1 MLTSIIV
8 SSCII
13 MYLSNWS
20 LFIYVFLLFFLQY
33 SLFYLAV
40 HGTGIISDY
49 KRCTMTCIIIIIVI
63 LALGFI
69 VLFAFI
75 IRKCSERTL
84 ALRTRIQSFIVSE
97 PGSITLERA
106 DDFEPE
112 VINLDEEGDPILL
125 DVTKTE
131 DLQIEEND
139 YLKTTE
145 CINMSSEDRETTNK
159 EDFVDTDEKQVHE
172 KKGAI
177 DWDTRNHNIRE
188 HSPLELSLKLTI
200 HCILILINDI

>member
-1 MLTSIIV
+1 MNVDIHYSVFIKLI
-8 SSCII
+8 
-13 MYLSNWS
+13 
-20 LFIYVFLLFFLQY
+20 FIYVCISIILFAIY

-69 VLFAFI
+69 ILFAFI
-75 IRKCSERTL
+75 IRKCNERTL

-125 DVTKTE
+125 NVTNSE

-145 CINMSSEDRETTNK
+145 RIHMSSEEGETTNK
-159 EDFVDTDEKQVHE
+159 EDFVDDTDEKQVQE

-177 DWDTRNHNIRE
+177 D
-188 HSPLELSLKLTI
+188 
-200 HCILILINDI
+200 

>member
-1 MLTSIIV
+1 MNANLHYSVFIKLIFIYLRISII
-8 SSCII
+8 
-13 MYLSNWS
+13 
-20 LFIYVFLLFFLQY
+20 LFAMY

-40 HGTGIISDY
+40 HGTGTISDY

-112 VINLDEEGDPILL
+112 VINLDEEGDLILL
-125 DVTKTE
+125 NVTKTE

-139 YLKTTE
+139 YHKTTE
-145 CINMSSEDRETTNK
+145 CINMSSEDGETTNK

-177 DWDTRNHNIRE
+177 D
-188 HSPLELSLKLTI
+188 
-200 HCILILINDI
+200 

>member
-1 MLTSIIV
+1 MNVDIHYSVFIKLI
-8 SSCII
+8 
-13 MYLSNWS
+13 
-20 LFIYVFLLFFLQY
+20 FIYVCISIILFAIY

-69 VLFAFI
+69 ILFAFI
-75 IRKCSERTL
+75 IRKCNERTL

-125 DVTKTE
+125 NVTKSE

-139 YLKTTE
+139 YPKTTE
-145 CINMSSEDRETTNK
+145 RIHMSSEEGETTNK
-159 EDFVDTDEKQVHE
+159 EDFVDDTDEKQVQE

-177 DWDTRNHNIRE
+177 D
-188 HSPLELSLKLTI
+188 
-200 HCILILINDI
+200 